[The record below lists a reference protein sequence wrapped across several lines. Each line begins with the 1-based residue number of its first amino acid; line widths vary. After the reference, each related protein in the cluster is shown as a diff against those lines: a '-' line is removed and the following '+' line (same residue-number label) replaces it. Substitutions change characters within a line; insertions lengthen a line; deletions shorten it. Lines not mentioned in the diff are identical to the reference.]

1 MENYND
7 LRLAREAL
15 SGGSNTVIVDDVGL
29 PSIMVAMP
37 KMYLSDLLEGAPRI
51 PHPAWIVNG
60 VEKDVIYVRKN
71 KNIVRDGRAY

>member
-7 LRLAREAL
+7 LRLAIEAL

-37 KMYLSDLLEGAPRI
+37 KM
-51 PHPAWIVNG
+51 
-60 VEKDVIYVRKN
+60 
-71 KNIVRDGRAY
+71 